1 MLLYLVQ
8 ILAQPR
14 VPADVVGGDV
24 LLALDEEELPG
35 EVYGVEAL
43 RRREDFLQVE
53 EQLEELAVFL
63 VLGQVERQAEL
74 VDAVL
79 EQDARRVHVER
90 EVGDG
95 LLDGFE
101 VGVEH
106 VAVYVA
112 DLRVGFGQLA
122 LHAAPRDAPE
132 DDAGDD
138 SHYDEGNRE
147 LHPVE
152 RQGAHDSDDQA
163 QQSACVSPVFDY
175 IISFLGQS
183 GLRNP
188 SPSRLSASSSGSRP
202 ACAARVPRCA

>member
-8 ILAQPR
+8 ILAHR
-14 VPADVVGGDV
+14 GVPADVVGGDV

-35 EVYGVEAL
+35 EVDGVEAL

-63 VLGQVERQAEL
+63 VFGQIEGQAEL
-74 VDAVL
+74 VDAVF
-79 EQDARRVHVER
+79 EQDARGVHIER
-90 EVGDG
+90 EIGHG
-95 LLDGFE
+95 LLDRFE

-122 LHAAPRDAPE
+122 LHAAPRDASE

-138 SHYDEGNRE
+138 SHDDEGDRE

-152 RQGAHDSDDQA
+152 CQGAHDAYDEA
-163 QQSACVSPVFDY
+163 QQRAGVSPVFDY